1 MNKSTP
7 QYVRISQI
15 GTILTVV
22 IAAVFTITTVFGIA
36 IPFEGINM
44 NTFTAV
50 MFIIIGLSF
59 MYLQKKGASE
69 PLSENIS
76 FVPLCTAMLYMIYL
90 CYTPGEQLY
99 NVGITT
105 YLGILLISCA
115 IAFRAIQLPMY
126 FALSQLFI
134 LLTLGIAF
142 FSFIGDVYR
151 SDLFIKEDS
160 LFIMDFGTSVLF
172 LIFSVS
178 MLLSVPDKG
187 IMEVYLSKSENG
199 SLLRKLSV
207 IIVTLPVAAGWLGLY
222 FEDTGIYTKETG
234 DTIFIFLLV
243 ATPLVLIWRNLHL
256 LHRSEKKLRQSR
268 NVIFDNE
275 MKLRAIIEHTLDAI
289 YIKDLKGK
297 YLMVNPAAAKI
308 VGLTPDTMTGKT
320 DRELFSEEACQ
331 RIEKIDREII
341 QENTTYTYETP
352 IHFKGKI
359 LYSSTTKFPYY
370 SPSGKIIGVIGISR
384 DITEKKKNENELLM
398 LSMLAR
404 YSPNGVLVTDK
415 YARIE
420 WANDGFIR
428 NSGYT
433 LDEVKGKRPNDFLEG
448 PLTPEDAKKGIM
460 EGVMRGVPFTQE
472 TVTYKKD
479 GTCYN
484 SSVEITPIKNAEGEV
499 ERYVVVETN
508 ITEKVKAR
516 DAIIEAKEA
525 AEITAKAKEEFL
537 ANMSHEI
544 RTPMN
549 AIIGFTD
556 LLMKSNIKGEERKY
570 LDLIKTSG
578 ENLLTIINDIL
589 DFSKLEAKKLTIVK
603 RNISIKEILNIVC
616 ELLSIDAKQKGLD
629 IIVDAD
635 DTIPS
640 TLYGDATR
648 LNQILLNLL
657 SNAIK
662 FTHKGTINISA
673 SLIRNNGRNAEIEFR
688 VKDTGI
694 GIARDK
700 LANIF
705 ESFAQASSDTARMY
719 GGTGLGLAIV
729 KRLLQLMGGEIEVKS
744 TLNKGSEFIFKLQ
757 FEIVKESRKKSAP
770 ERNAQAVKSGRKLRL
785 LIAEDNPVNV
795 ILIKKIIS
803 TFGFEADVAGNGK
816 IALERIK
823 RENYDL
829 VLMDI
834 QMPEMDGLTA
844 AKIIRR
850 EYSRT
855 LPIIAITASMLASD
869 KDKCFAAG
877 MNDFVSKPFNAEELY
892 QKIIYCTTEPNKIP
906 A

>member
-1 MNKSTP
+1 
-7 QYVRISQI
+7 
-15 GTILTVV
+15 
-22 IAAVFTITTVFGIA
+22 
-36 IPFEGINM
+36 M

-59 MYLQKKGASE
+59 MYLQKKGAPGGFSE
-69 PLSENIS
+69 SIS
-76 FVPLCTAMLYMIYL
+76 FVPVSAAMLYMVYL
-90 CYTPGEQLY
+90 CCMPGEQLY

-105 YLGILLISCA
+105 YAGILLISSA
-115 IAFRAIQLPMY
+115 IAFRAIQSSMY

-142 FSFIGDVYR
+142 FSFIGDVYG

-160 LFIMDFGTSVLF
+160 VLIMDFGTSVLF
-172 LIFSVS
+172 LLFSIS
-178 MLLSVPDKG
+178 MLLSTPDKG
-187 IMEVYLSKSENG
+187 IMEVYLNKSENG
-199 SLLRKLSV
+199 ILLRRLSV
-207 IIVTLPVAAGWLGLY
+207 IITVLPVAAGWLGLY
-222 FEDTGIYTKETG
+222 FEDSGIYTKETG

-243 ATPLVLIWRNLHL
+243 ATPLVMIWRNLHL

-268 NVIFDNE
+268 NMIFDNE
-275 MKLRAIIEHTLDAI
+275 MKLRAIIEHTHDAI
-289 YIKDLKGK
+289 YIKDLNGK
-297 YLMVNPAAAKI
+297 YLMVNPAAAEI
-308 VGLTPDTMTGKT
+308 VGLSPEEMTGKT
-320 DRELFSEEACQ
+320 DRELFDDEACE
-331 RIEKIDREII
+331 RIERIDKEITG
-341 QENTTYTYETP
+341 ENMTYTYETP
-352 IHFKGKI
+352 IHVKGKT

-370 SPSGKIIGVIGISR
+370 SPTGKIIGVIGISR
-384 DITEKKKNENELLM
+384 DITEKKKTENELLM
-398 LSMLAR
+398 LSLLAR
-404 YSPNGVLVTDK
+404 YTTNGVLITDK
-415 YARIE
+415 YACIE

-433 LDEVKGKRPNDFLEG
+433 LEEVKGKKPNDFLEG
-448 PLTPEDAKKGIM
+448 PLTPEEAKKGLI

-472 TVTYKKD
+472 TVTYRKD
-479 GTCYN
+479 GTWYN
-484 SSVEITPIKNAEGEV
+484 TSVEITPIKNSMGEV

-516 DAIIEAKEA
+516 DAIIKAKEA
-525 AEITAKAKEEFL
+525 AERTGRAKEEFL

-556 LLMKSNIKGEERKY
+556 LLLKSSITGEERKY

-603 RNISIKEILNIVC
+603 RNVSIKEILNIVC

-629 IIVDAD
+629 IVVDVD
-635 DTIPS
+635 DRIPS

-662 FTHKGTINISA
+662 FTHKGSINISA
-673 SLIRNNGRNAEIEFR
+673 ALIINNGKEAQVEFR

-694 GIARDK
+694 GIPRDK
-700 LANIF
+700 ISTIF
-705 ESFAQASSDTARMY
+705 ESFSQASSDTARMY

-729 KRLLQLMGGEIEVKS
+729 KRLLQLMGGEIAVKS
-744 TLNKGSEFIFKLQ
+744 MPDKGSEFIFRLP
-757 FEIVKESRKKSAP
+757 FEIVKENRLQPVTRPGSKIAKT
-770 ERNAQAVKSGRKLRL
+770 GRKLKL

-803 TFGFEADVAGNGK
+803 TFGFEADVAGNGR

-823 RENYDL
+823 RHTYDL

-844 AKIIRR
+844 TKIIRK

-855 LPIIAITASMLASD
+855 LPIIAITASMLTSD

-877 MNDFVSKPFNAEELY
+877 MNDFISKPFNADELY
-892 QKIIYCTTEPNKIP
+892 HKIINCTSEFNRIP